1 MTLEKIGALE
11 TLAREVGQASQC
23 FGDPAALRRAAE
35 RIETVAREVGS
46 AGGSGI
52 EAQQIVKLRSDLDV
66 LAERLRHRE
75 AVLGGFGAYLRSG
88 AERG

>member
-1 MTLEKIGALE
+1 MTHETTGTLEA
-11 TLAREVGQASQC
+11 LAREVGQAAQC
-23 FGDPAALRRAAE
+23 LGDPAALRRAAE

-52 EAQQIVKLRSDLDV
+52 EARQIVKLRGDLDM